1 MRAWWMVL
9 LLAGCGGDG
18 GGGSGDDDDDDDDD
32 GAEVDLRAL
41 CEAAADCEQGTYELD
56 VDQCVE
62 GMEAMRQ
69 DALSEGCGREYRD
82 YVGCLSADPTCED
95 GQLSIGTCEDEAV
108 GLVACLSG
116 YSTYP
121 TYPYY
126 TYTSTTPAPTT
137 NPTTEPTGLD
147 SMRVDCNGGLLDVGV
162 GAFVVDGAEAI
173 LDVADTVNAPNNY
186 YEAHSIPPVAV
197 SGNFTEFASTLQP
210 GLAYDDGVSSLFS
223 CDPGVHYD
231 ESPPG
236 SVMSY
241 VVRAYDLAG
250 LVDCFAVGDDAEGMV
265 EGAFETYGNTLQH
278 SDVSSA
284 NCSVGAWSR

>member
-9 LLAGCGGDG
+9 LLAACGGDG
-18 GGGSGDDDDDDDDD
+18 GSGSGDDDDDDDDV
-32 GAEVDLRAL
+32 AEVDLRAL

-62 GMEAMRQ
+62 GMEALRQ
-69 DALSEGCGREYRD
+69 DAVSDGCGREYRD

-108 GLVACLSG
+108 ELVDCLSG

-126 TYTSTTPAPTT
+126 TYTSTPTYPTT
-137 NPTTEPTGLD
+137 GPTGLD
-147 SMRVDCNGGLLDVGV
+147 SMRADCSGGLLDVEV
-162 GAFVVDGAEAI
+162 GAFVADGVEAVI
-173 LDVADTVNAPNNY
+173 DVADTVNAPNNY

-210 GLAYDDGVSSLFS
+210 GLTYDDGISSLFS

-231 ESPPG
+231 EDPKG
-236 SVMSY
+236 SVMTY
-241 VVRAYDLAG
+241 VVRAYDLGG
-250 LVDCFAVGDDAEGMV
+250 LADCFAVGDDAAGMIA
-265 EGAFETYGNTLQH
+265 GAFETYGNTIQH
-278 SDVSSA
+278 GDISSA
-284 NCSVGAWSR
+284 NCVEGAWSR